1 MKRSRGRGRRQQSTG
16 NRSFDSNGPDVRVRG
31 TASQVYEKYTTL
43 AHDALLSGD
52 RVNAENL
59 QQHAEHYFRIMLTQ
73 QPAPSSAAGANGT
86 NGAEEDAGDASD
98 NDTSSS
104 GSDQDAEAPS
114 QSGEPL
120 VLVRGDTQASED
132 GAEDTRND
140 KSRRRGPLRRRRKE
154 DKASSDAVVEAAGNV
169 EEAVVE
175 TAGNVADANV
185 EAPAATD

>member
-73 QPAPSSAAGANGT
+73 QPAPSSTNNGEDDAAENDANNAT
-86 NGAEEDAGDASD
+86 SD
-98 NDTSSS
+98 N
-104 GSDQDAEAPS
+104 DAEAPS

-120 VLVRGDTQASED
+120 VLVRGDNQAGDEGGD
-132 GAEDTRND
+132 DTRND
-140 KSRRRGPLRRRRKE
+140 KSRRRGPLRRRRK
-154 DKASSDAVVEAAGNV
+154 DDSANKAEPTIAVAANV
-169 EEAVVE
+169 EEGPLE
-175 TAGNVADANV
+175 TDGNIADGNID
-185 EAPAATD
+185 APAVND